1 MNLLA
6 VELRNHGFILRKTTS
21 ICFELDGP
29 FVDVL
34 VKSTEEPNMKS
45 MVFRVKENPA
55 GPGNCV
61 SKFHFITSGTYNVFG
76 QNNFNDKETRQLESI
91 MNKHCSDLS
100 FDSTVD
106 KIYKAEL

>member
-6 VELRNHGFILRKTTS
+6 VELRNHGFTLRKTTS
-21 ICFELDGP
+21 ICFELDGS

-34 VKSTEEPNMKS
+34 VISTEEPNIKS

-55 GPGNCV
+55 GPGSCV
-61 SKFHFITSGTYNVFG
+61 SKFHFIYNVFR

-106 KIYKAEL
+106 KISKAVL